1 MKSNIKL
8 LFLTTGLIAFVGC
21 EMEAPTNLWKNRPQ
35 GGPTPVIE
43 RIEPEGG
50 ADPGVLEI
58 KIIGQN
64 FDPIAERNFVYF
76 GSSLAQFISVSP
88 ETIRVYRP
96 AISGDSISVTV
107 ATQGAVEFARKTYRI
122 APVYASFGVFE
133 ASERIYTVEADREGN
148 VYVYLS
154 TQVVKKLTP
163 DGTSETIGT
172 TTSPFGIATDMR
184 FGPDGYL
191 YMQQRNNKSLHRMPP
206 GGGEFELKY
215 KQWPSAVNYID
226 FDENGNLYAAGKKTS
241 VYVLHP
247 DGSIETVGDYKNFE
261 VLAVR
266 VHGRYVYFLV
276 SSLTAGV
283 PSGVYRNEIQSVTGI
298 LGPSELILN
307 WENTG
312 PWASSKFYDIQ
323 FSSTGDMYIATDNQD
338 PILVVKQNGTQV
350 PLYKGIVK
358 SQALELSWSGNNLI
372 QRWYQ
377 ASPEEKFG
385 LYVIALG
392 PGGTVQ

>member
-1 MKSNIKL
+1 MKGKIKIL
-8 LFLTTGLIAFVGC
+8 CFGALFIAFLGC
-21 EMEAPTNLWKNRPQ
+21 EMEAPTNLWKTRPQ
-35 GGPTPVIE
+35 GGPTPVID

-50 ADPGVLEI
+50 ATPGVLEI

-64 FDPIAERNFVYF
+64 FDPIPERNFVYF
-76 GSSLAQFISVSP
+76 GPKLAQFISVSP

-96 AISGDSISVTV
+96 DISGDSISVTV
-107 ATQGAVEFARKTYRI
+107 VVQGAVEFARKPYRI
-122 APVYASFGVFE
+122 DPVYASLGVFE
-133 ASERIYTVEADREGN
+133 ASERIYTVEADKEGN

-163 DGTSETIGT
+163 DGSSETVGT
-172 TTSPFGIATDMR
+172 TSSPFGIATDMR

-241 VYVLHP
+241 VYVLRP
-247 DGSIETVGDYKNFE
+247 DGSIETVADYKNFE

-266 VHGRYVYFLV
+266 VHGGYVYFLALAQV
-276 SSLTAGV
+276 PGV
-283 PSGVYRNEIQSVTGI
+283 PSGIYRNPIQSTNGA
-298 LGPSELILN
+298 LGPSELVLD
-307 WENTG
+307 WSTTG
-312 PWASSKFYDIQ
+312 AWASSKFTDIV
-323 FSSTGDMYIATDNQD
+323 FSTLGDMYISTDSSD
-338 PILVVKQNGTQV
+338 PILVVKRDGSQV

-358 SQALELSWSGNNLI
+358 SQALELAWSGNNLI

-377 ASPEEKFG
+377 ASPEEKFA

-392 PGGTVQ
+392 EGGTVQ